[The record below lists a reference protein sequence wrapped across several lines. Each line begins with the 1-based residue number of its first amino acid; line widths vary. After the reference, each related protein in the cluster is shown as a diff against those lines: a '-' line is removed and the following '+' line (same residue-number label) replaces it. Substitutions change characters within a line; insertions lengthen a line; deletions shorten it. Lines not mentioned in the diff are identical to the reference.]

1 MTRSELP
8 QGAMQA
14 RPRPRRPRV
23 DATPYVFIS
32 PFYIL
37 FTLFFLGPTIFA
49 FVLSFFNWSATT
61 DPRYLGIRN
70 YERVWSD
77 PIFWQA
83 VENTLVYAGA
93 SLFIVCP
100 LALLVALAL
109 NSELL
114 WFKPLW
120 RAVYFAPIVTS
131 SVAVTL
137 SFVMLYNRDFGLINS
152 TLVAFGLD
160 PVNWLGDR
168 NVVRFAVIG
177 VVIWRWT
184 GLTSIYFLAGLQSIP
199 KELYEAAQLDGADA
213 LRQFWYVTL
222 PQLRP
227 VILFVSIIVMIGS
240 MQIFDEPQILTA
252 GGPANESLSVVQ
264 YLYTR
269 GINQVRFGYA
279 STIGVTLFAAIFVL
293 SLIQLRAGRSFRDA

>member
-1 MTRSELP
+1 MIRSEPL

-14 RPRPRRPRV
+14 GPRPRRPRV
-23 DATPYVFIS
+23 GLTPYVFIS

-49 FVLSFFNWSATT
+49 FVLSFFNWSATSA
-61 DPRYLGIRN
+61 PRYLGTQN

-83 VENTLVYAGA
+83 VQNTLVYAGA

-109 NSELL
+109 NSDLL
-114 WFKPLW
+114 WLKPFW

-137 SFVMLYNRDFGLINS
+137 SFVMLYNRDFGLINA
-152 TLVAFGLD
+152 TLVSLGLN

-168 NVVRFAVIG
+168 SVVRYAVIG
-177 VVIWRWT
+177 VIIWRWT

-240 MQIFDEPQILTA
+240 MQIFDEPQILTG
-252 GGPANESLSVVQ
+252 GGPANASLSVVQ